1 MIQKGTYVS
10 PADSCGVIWVKVFHL
25 YYGFNRK
32 VAKTGSFIKSSVK
45 ETKPNNWLVKKSKV
59 KGIVIRTQKELK
71 KVDGTTI
78 KFKTNSVILLKKR
91 MNTYGNRLVGPI
103 PSTIRRRK
111 FLNSFPGRI

>member
-1 MIQKGTYVS
+1 MIQKGTRVS

-32 VAKTGSFIKSSVK
+32 VAQTGNFVKSSVK

-59 KGIVIRTQKELK
+59 KGIIIRTKKEL
-71 KVDGTTI
+71 VRIDGTTL
-78 KFKTNSVILLKKR
+78 KFKANSVILLKKR
-91 MNTYGNRLVGPI
+91 MNTYGSRLLGPI
-103 PSTIRRRK
+103 PYTIRRKK

>member
-32 VAKTGSFIKSSVK
+32 IARTGNFVKVSVK
-45 ETKPNNWLVKKSKV
+45 ETKPDNWLLKKSKV
-59 KGIVIRTQKELK
+59 KGIVVRTKKELSK
-71 KVDGTTI
+71 IDGTTI
-78 KFKTNSVILLKKR
+78 KFKTNSIILLKKR
-91 MNTYGNRLVGPI
+91 MNSYGGRLLGPV